1 MRKYVGG
8 VLVYFFSLS
17 TVLTLSGRQHPAATK
32 FHVVP
37 TTKNVSFFFSPA
49 LAPFLVELRCP
60 VALLRLSLVL
70 CLSPSLFSKFVDMTI
85 DLSLIV

>member
-1 MRKYVGG
+1 MSEVF
-8 VLVYFFSLS
+8 LFTFFHCRPFSPS
-17 TVLTLSGRQHPAATK
+17 VAASIPPPQNFMLFLQQK
-32 FHVVP
+32 MSP
-37 TTKNVSFFFSPA
+37 FFFSPA